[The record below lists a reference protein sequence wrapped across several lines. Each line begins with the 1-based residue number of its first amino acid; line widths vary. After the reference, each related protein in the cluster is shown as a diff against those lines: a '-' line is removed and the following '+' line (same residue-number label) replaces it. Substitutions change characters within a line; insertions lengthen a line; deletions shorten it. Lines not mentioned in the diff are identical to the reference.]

1 MTMTTLSEFCETAAP
16 TEADARLAQASSR
29 QIAKLLRKRP
39 RKKNLQFR
47 VRSEGGAEE
56 VIAIPGPA
64 FRLFADMLAEM
75 GKGNGI
81 ALIPVHAEVTTQQA
95 ADLLNVSR
103 PFLIEQLEKGVI
115 PFRKV
120 GSHRRIFFR
129 DVMAYK
135 QRMDRNRLKTLDE
148 LSAIDQKLG
157 LGY

>member
-1 MTMTTLSEFCETAAP
+1 MTTLGTISQALAPSEAE
-16 TEADARLAQASSR
+16 ARLAQTSSR
-29 QIAKLLRKRP
+29 QLAKLMRKGS
-39 RKKNLQFR
+39 RKKNLQFL
-47 VRSEGGAEE
+47 VKAEGGGEE

-64 FRLFADMLAEM
+64 FLMLTDMLREM
-75 GKGNGI
+75 GKGNGM

-103 PFLIEQLEKGVI
+103 PFLIEQLEKGAI

-135 QRMDRNRLKTLDE
+135 QRMDRNRLKALGE
-148 LSAIDQKLG
+148 LSSIDQELD
-157 LGY
+157 LIR

>member
-1 MTMTTLSEFCETAAP
+1 MATLGTFSETVAP

-29 QIAKLLRKRP
+29 QLARLMRKRP
-39 RKKNLQFR
+39 RKKNMQFR
-47 VRSEGGAEE
+47 FQGDGGTEE

-64 FRLFADMLAEM
+64 FRLLANMLAEM
-75 GKGNGI
+75 GKGNGM

-103 PFLIEQLEKGVI
+103 PFLIEQLEKGAI

-135 QRMDRNRLKTLDE
+135 HRMDRNRLKSLDE
-148 LSAIDQKLG
+148 LSVIDQELG